1 MEARRC
7 RRASP
12 ARGPVSRE
20 QPSESHRQ
28 TRAAA
33 ESRCGRWT
41 VRVVPGAG
49 RSAERGNRRP
59 AGAAPGHAANHE
71 SRGPEACGC
80 RKSAVVDL
88 EKDERMPSSEGSSVS
103 MMRAT
108 IRAACGAPHAGLL
121 RAFQER
127 SSGVLLAAARQ
138 QRQLTQQLL
147 RTVAGLM
154 PVQLG
159 LGSARRLQRPQP
171 HLLHLPPPPP
181 PPPYRCIY
189 R

>member
-1 MEARRC
+1 M
-7 RRASP
+7 P
-12 ARGPVSRE
+12 ACQPGPRPRE

-28 TRAAA
+28 IRAAA

-49 RSAERGNRRP
+49 RSLERGNRRP
-59 AGAAPGHAANHE
+59 AGAAPSRAANHE

-80 RKSAVVDL
+80 RTSTVVDL
-88 EKDERMPSSEGSSVS
+88 EKDERMPSSEG
-103 MMRAT
+103 MMRARV
-108 IRAACGAPHAGLL
+108 RAACGAPHAGLL
-121 RAFQER
+121 RAFREG